1 VFKALEAA
9 KSPDVEVGRA
19 SFDDLY
25 QAHWAGLVRLGCA
38 LCGSIPLAEDI
49 VHDAFLRLVP
59 SLERVQDP
67 LAYLRKAV
75 LNGVR
80 DNYRHL
86 RVEHRH
92 PFRPSLPAAPPEVD
106 ETWVALQA
114 LPARY
119 RDALVLRYYSDLR
132 VEDVAEVLGC
142 PVGTAKSLI
151 HRGLEKLKEL
161 LGDH

>member
-1 VFKALEAA
+1 VSNGVETDRSSDLE
-9 KSPDVEVGRA
+9 VLRA
-19 SFDDLY
+19 GFDALY
-25 QAHWAGLVRLGCA
+25 QAHWAGLVRLGYA
-38 LCGSIPLAEDI
+38 LCGSLPLAEDI
-49 VHDAFLRLVP
+49 VHDAFVRLVP
-59 SLERVQDP
+59 SLGQVKHP

-86 RVEHRH
+86 QVEHRH
-92 PFRPSLPAAPPEVD
+92 PPRPSLPSQLPEVD
-106 ETWVALQA
+106 ETRAALQA
-114 LPARY
+114 LPPRY

-151 HRGLEKLKEL
+151 HRGLEKLKER
-161 LGDH
+161 LGDD

>member
-1 VFKALEAA
+1 VFKAVENDR
-9 KSPDVEVGRA
+9 SPDLEVGRA
-19 SFDDLY
+19 SFDTLY
-25 QAHWAGLVRLGCA
+25 QAHWAGLVRLGYA
-38 LCGSIPLAEDI
+38 LCGSLPLAEDI

-67 LAYLRKAV
+67 PAYLRKAV
-75 LNGVR
+75 LKGLR
-80 DNYRHL
+80 DSYRHL
-86 RVEHRH
+86 RVERRH
-92 PFRPSLPAAPPEVD
+92 PPPRSLPLALPEVD
-106 ETWVALQA
+106 ETWTALQV

-151 HRGLEKLKEL
+151 HRGLEKLKERL
-161 LGDH
+161 DDD